1 MRKFILLSAL
11 IVALACAPMIG
22 CSTVKGWFGS
32 DSDSLDAPKLL
43 VASGLCRLG
52 MRNVKTGDVTLVGET
67 LDCATAAKLADSLN
81 DAAGQD
87 LVVVK
92 YVVQAEGKPSILE
105 VK

>member
-1 MRKFILLSAL
+1 M
-11 IVALACAPMIG
+11 
-22 CSTVKGWFGS
+22 
-32 DSDSLDAPKLL
+32 
-43 VASGLCRLG
+43 
-52 MRNVKTGDVTLVGET
+52 KTGDVTLVGET